1 MDKKITI
8 PAGIALMVVLA
19 VAGMLAI
26 FSYTAATPV
35 QAAITAD
42 SVTYMGTNNQIE
54 GVGGATIGFTT
65 DAEIAVDGEIVIT
78 WGSGFTVASSAADL
92 GVVTVNGNAAT
103 AVGNGQAVTVTVV
116 TAVPVGSVAV
126 AIEKG
131 ITNHVDP
138 GRIPYYG
145 LGR

>member
-54 GVGGATIGFTT
+54 GVGGATIFHNRRRNRRR
-65 DAEIAVDGEIVIT
+65 
-78 WGSGFTVASSAADL
+78 W
-92 GVVTVNGNAAT
+92 
-103 AVGNGQAVTVTVV
+103 
-116 TAVPVGSVAV
+116 
-126 AIEKG
+126 
-131 ITNHVDP
+131 
-138 GRIPYYG
+138 
-145 LGR
+145 